1 LEENNLPVT
10 DENIF
15 LVLSCMVPG
24 KKMETNEGMR
34 LLMGNPKID
43 VPLKK
48 KEEPAPAPAPAP
60 AAPVAVST
68 APAFT
73 GPVTTRIHV
82 QEGSTTRTFSV
93 TVEPVGGGSQGA
105 AAAPDAPAAPAA
117 TPASAGKQVFSTF
130 AGQVEVVDILKHVG
144 DTVKEGDVVAAVEAM
159 KAKHDIRAQFG
170 GTVREVH
177 VKIGDEIDST
187 RPIMTVA

>member
-1 LEENNLPVT
+1 VT

-34 LLMGNPKID
+34 LLKGNPKID
-43 VPLKK
+43 IPLKK
-48 KEEPAPAPAPAP
+48 KDEPAPAPAP
-60 AAPVAVST
+60 AAPVAAST
-68 APAFT
+68 APALT
-73 GPVTTRIHV
+73 GPVTTRIQV

-93 TVEPVGGGSQGA
+93 TVEPLGGGSQGA
-105 AAAPDAPAAPAA
+105 ASAAAAPAAPAA
-117 TPASAGKQVFSTF
+117 APASGGSQVFSTF
-130 AGQVEVVDILKHVG
+130 AGQVEIVDILKHVG

-170 GTVREVH
+170 GTVTAVH

-187 RPIMTVA
+187 RPIMTIA